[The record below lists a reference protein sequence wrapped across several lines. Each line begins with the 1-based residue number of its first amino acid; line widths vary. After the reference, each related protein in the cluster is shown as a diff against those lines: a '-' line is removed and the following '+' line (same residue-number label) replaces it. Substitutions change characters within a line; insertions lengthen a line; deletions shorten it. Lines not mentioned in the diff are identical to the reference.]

1 MKMKGSSTVA
11 DIINPLLAG
20 MFLFMKFS
28 LGLSAILM
36 IAALAIVRILRRQ
49 KNAWRSALLVSGI
62 WLGTVTVIAIPYCQS
77 LRTFVSW
84 VVSRGIWLTVQHGNE
99 LLGKP
104 LVVVWALMAI
114 GAYLVY

>member
-1 MKMKGSSTVA
+1 LKHPLRIFLLIISSLLLALSYENERLSTVA

-49 KNAWRSALLVSGI
+49 KNAGDPPCW
-62 WLGTVTVIAIPYCQS
+62 
-77 LRTFVSW
+77 
-84 VVSRGIWLTVQHGNE
+84 
-99 LLGKP
+99 
-104 LVVVWALMAI
+104 
-114 GAYLVY
+114 